1 MEYSAYNSHFI
12 YNTNNVKQKVSKSA
26 YMIALINKSTFLSYN
41 ANYCNDTDIYYIVKD
56 YDGSFCHETCAL
68 IGIPIKYWTDLTIPD
83 SEIVNRIRNCRDLN
97 YIDCLHL
104 LNISYVNEAI
114 YRFRKIFKE
123 IIYCFNPDDLI
134 LFNIEPKGY
143 GKLYQKYP
151 VPRLCIPGGTM
162 ENQDENSFIK
172 CGFREFKEETGF
184 NIEFACNIIDEE
196 KIMKY
201 KTKSYNKFKQQCGK
215 ICMYY
220 LIRLTMGSS
229 MGNSPHTRNV

>member
-1 MEYSAYNSHFI
+1 M
-12 YNTNNVKQKVSKSA
+12 
-26 YMIALINKSTFLSYN
+26 
-41 ANYCNDTDIYYIVKD
+41 
-56 YDGSFCHETCAL
+56 
-68 IGIPIKYWTDLTIPD
+68 
-83 SEIVNRIRNCRDLN
+83 
-97 YIDCLHL
+97 
-104 LNISYVNEAI
+104 NEAI
-114 YRFRKIFKE
+114 YRFRKLFKE

-220 LIRLTMGSS
+220 LIRLTMG
-229 MGNSPHTRNV
+229 NSPHTRNV